1 MANLSHLFQ
10 PIKIRGME
18 LKNRVVM
25 APMVTN
31 FATEDGAVT
40 QRLIDYLVARAW
52 GGVGLIEVE
61 ATYVRPDGKG
71 FRNELGI
78 YKDDLIPGLQELT
91 RLVHEGGAKVAVQLF
106 HAGRQTS
113 PAVTGTQPIA
123 PSPLPDPS
131 SGVVPRELTVD
142 EIMEIEEAFVQ
153 AARRA
158 QQAGFDAVEVHG
170 AHGYLVNQFLSP
182 FSNRRTDDYGG
193 HPEGWSRFAVEIVR
207 KIRQAVGESYPILFR
222 MSADEYVPGGLT
234 LAETRAIARYLQDA
248 GVDAISVSAGNYA
261 SPGLIIIPT
270 MDLERGIFVPLA
282 SGIKEVV
289 SIPVIAVGR
298 LHDPVIADQVI
309 AAGHADMVALG
320 RALLTDPGWVEK
332 AQRGEIDEIR
342 PCISCNQACANYLL
356 EGKSV
361 SCLVNPGVGREREF
375 AITPTQKPKR
385 VVVVGGGP
393 AGLEATLVLA
403 ERGHQVTLFEEDP
416 RLGGEFA
423 VAALAPRK
431 EELAN
436 ALRWFIREVRRSGAE
451 VRLGQRATADEVLKL
466 KPDAVIVATG
476 SRPKMPA
483 IPGLM
488 REKAMVA
495 RDVLMGRAMPGKHV
509 LVAGGGAVGILTA
522 EHLGLM
528 DKEVTVLELT
538 ESVGGDM
545 TADRRYWVLE
555 DLADHDVG
563 IITEAEISRVS
574 DAGVHITHDGHEETI
589 GPIDSVVL
597 ALGYEPTRTLADEL
611 QGKVPELY
619 TIGDAVEPRSAVE
632 AIREAAEVAYR
643 I

>member
-10 PIKIRGME
+10 PIKVRGME

-31 FATEDGAVT
+31 YATDEGAVT

-52 GGVGLIEVE
+52 GGVGLIETE

-71 FRNELGI
+71 FRNQLGI
-78 YKDDLIPGLQELT
+78 YGDELIPGLQDLT
-91 RLVHEGGAKVAVQLF
+91 RLVHEGGARVAVQLF

-113 PAVTGTQPIA
+113 SAVTGTQPLA

-131 SGVVPRELTVD
+131 TGEVPRELSVD
-142 EIMEIEEAFVQ
+142 EIREIEDAFAQ

-170 AHGYLVNQFLSP
+170 AHGYLVNEFLSP
-182 FSNRRTDDYGG
+182 FSNRRTDEYGG
-193 HPEGWSRFAVEIVR
+193 HPIGWSRFAVEIVH
-207 KIRQAVGESYPILFR
+207 KIRQVVGEGFPILFR
-222 MSADEYVPGGLT
+222 ISADEYVPGGLT
-234 LAETRAIARYLQDA
+234 LAETKAIARYLQEA

-282 SGIKEVV
+282 SGIREAV

-298 LHDPVIADQVI
+298 LHDPTVADQVI
-309 AAGHADMVALG
+309 AGGHADMVALG

-375 AITPTQKPKR
+375 TITPVAKPKR

-393 AGLEATLVLA
+393 GGLEATRVLA

-416 RLGGEFA
+416 RLGGEYA
-423 VAALAPRK
+423 VAALTPRK

-436 ALRWFIREVRRSGAE
+436 SLRWSIREVRRSGAE
-451 VRLGQRATADEVLKL
+451 VRLGQRATAEEVLKL
-466 KPDAVIVATG
+466 KPDAVVVATG
-476 SRPKMPA
+476 ARPKVPA
-483 IPGLM
+483 IPGLA

-495 RDVLMGRAMPGKHV
+495 RDVLLGRTLPGRRV

-538 ESVGGDM
+538 DTVGSDM

-563 IITEAEISRVS
+563 IITEAQIKSVS
-574 DAGVHITHDGHEETI
+574 DAGVRITHNGHEETI
-589 GPIDSVVL
+589 GPIDNVVL
-597 ALGYEPTRTLADEL
+597 ALGYESTRTLADEL
-611 QGKVPELY
+611 QGKVPEVY
-619 TIGDAVEPRSAVE
+619 
-632 AIREAAEVAYR
+632 
-643 I
+643 